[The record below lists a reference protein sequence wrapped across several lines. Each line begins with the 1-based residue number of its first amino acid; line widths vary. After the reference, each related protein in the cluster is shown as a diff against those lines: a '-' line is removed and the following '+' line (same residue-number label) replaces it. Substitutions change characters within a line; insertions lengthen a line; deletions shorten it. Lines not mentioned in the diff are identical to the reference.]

1 MAAAMAATTMVTK
14 NNRASLVMDK
24 KNWLLRPVPEVA
36 FPWSSQPE
44 SRSLDFPRRALFASV
59 GLSLSHGAP
68 PVAREHDGKA
78 RPADDVAHQ
87 LAAAGEA
94 GVQKAQKAKKA
105 KKQQLSLRKV
115 RVKIGNPHLR
125 RLVSGAIAGAVS
137 RTFVAPLETIR
148 THLMVGSSGADSMAG
163 VFRWI
168 MRTEGWPG
176 LFRGNAVNVLRVAP
190 SKAIEHFTYDTA
202 KKYLTPEAGEPAKVP
217 IPTPL
222 VAGALAGV
230 ASTLCTYPMELV
242 KTRLT
247 IEKDVYDN
255 LLHAF
260 VKIVRDEGPGELYR
274 GLAPSLIG
282 VVPYAAANFYAYE
295 TLRGVYRRASGK
307 EEVGN
312 VPTLLIGSAAGA
324 IASTATF
331 PLEVARK
338 QMQVGAVGGRQVY
351 KNVLHAM
358 YCILEKEGTAGL
370 YRGLGPSCIKLMPA
384 AGISF
389 MCYEACKKILVDEKE
404 DGGAAE
410 PQEETET
417 GQAGGQAAPKS
428 SNGDRP

>member
-14 NNRASLVMDK
+14 NNRASLAMDK
-24 KNWLLRPVPEVA
+24 KNWLLRPVPEIA
-36 FPWSSQPE
+36 FPWSSKPE
-44 SRSLDFPRRALFASV
+44 TRSLDFPRMALFASV

-105 KKQQLSLRKV
+105 KKQQLGLRKV

-168 MRTEGWPG
+168 MGTDGWPG

-358 YCILEKEGTAGL
+358 YCILKKEGTAGL

-389 MCYEACKKILVDEKE
+389 MCYEACKKILFDYKE
-404 DGGAAE
+404 DE

-428 SNGDRP
+428 SNGARP